1 MEKINST
8 KILGFEEFAEK
19 FSKVDISQKKYNSG
33 GIILATDNQNV
44 YVDDS
49 DSHSIVFGSTGSK
62 KTRMLIMPTI
72 EILKRAGESFI
83 VTDPKGEICQKTAGD
98 LYKFGYHKIIINFRE
113 FNKGYKWNPLS
124 LAYDN
129 YHRKICRVFWD
140 NLKEISYIPICS
152 ELELLFKD
160 GEVVALSNLLL
171 GECLLKWE

>member
-83 VTDPKGEICQKTAGD
+83 VTDPKGTTSV
-98 LYKFGYHKIIINFRE
+98 R
-113 FNKGYKWNPLS
+113 
-124 LAYDN
+124 
-129 YHRKICRVFWD
+129 
-140 NLKEISYIPICS
+140 
-152 ELELLFKD
+152 
-160 GEVVALSNLLL
+160 
-171 GECLLKWE
+171 